1 MNLVQYQHHP
11 VFDLEMPMSCPAMPS
26 EILNPRT
33 TWKDKETYDQNALI
47 LAQGFV
53 SNFKQYKEF
62 TDNETINANPKIF
75 FTV

>member
-1 MNLVQYQHHP
+1 MNLIQYQHHP

-53 SNFKQYKEF
+53 SNFKQ
-62 TDNETINANPKIF
+62 
-75 FTV
+75 

>member
-47 LAQGFV
+47 LAQAFV
-53 SNFKQYKEF
+53 SNFKQYHQY
-62 TDNETINANPKIF
+62 TDNELLMSEPRINVR
-75 FTV
+75 T